1 MNKIIGFIG
10 TGNMGGALVRAAVKT
25 IDPSLIWINNR
36 TSKKAEDLAADTKAV
51 VKTKSDLAKNADFL
65 FLGVKPQHMGSM
77 LSEIKEELAER
88 QKRIVLVSMAAALT
102 CEKICEMAGGDYP
115 VIRIMPNLP
124 VAVGEGMTL
133 YCSRNVTEKEL
144 EEFQTVMSASGK
156 LLEMDEKLIDAGSC
170 VSGCGPAFV
179 SLFVE
184 ALADGGVRCGLYRKD
199 AQMLAIQTL
208 LGTAK
213 MLQES
218 GIHPGKLK
226 DDVCSPG
233 GTTIAGVLALEKG
246 AFRSDA
252 SDAVIAA
259 FNRTNEMKG

>member
-10 TGNMGGALVRAAVKT
+10 TGNMGGALVRAAAKVM
-25 IDPSLIWINNR
+25 DPSLIWINNR
-36 TSKKAEDLAADTKAV
+36 TNKKAEDLAADTKAV
-51 VKTKSDLAKNADFL
+51 VKSKSELAKKADFL
-65 FLGVKPQHMGSM
+65 FLGVKPQHMENM
-77 LSEIKEELAER
+77 LSEIRDELSVRKER
-88 QKRIVLVSMAAALT
+88 FVLVSMAAALS
-102 CEKICEMAGGDYP
+102 CEKICEMAGGNYP

-133 YCSRNVTEKEL
+133 YCSKDVSASEI
-144 EEFQTVMSASGK
+144 EEFRTMMSGSGK
-156 LLEMDEKLIDAGSC
+156 LLEIDEKLIDAGSC

-233 GTTIAGVLALEKG
+233 GTTIAGVLALENG
-246 AFRSDA
+246 AFRWDA
-252 SDAVIAA
+252 SSAVIAA
-259 FNRTNEMKG
+259 FNRTNEMK